1 MLSSGAILECPGLA
15 FGAVEVWLTVSVL
28 IAGDTGGSTC
38 RGCASGATPALLGTW
53 TASWGYEGSFAGGFV
68 ILRLV
73 VGSKDLL
80 VGGETS
86 GL

>member
-28 IAGDTGGSTC
+28 IARDPGRSSCHSGV
-38 RGCASGATPALLGTW
+38 SGAMPALLGTW
-53 TASWGYEGSFAGGFV
+53 TASWGYEYSFARGFV
-68 ILRLV
+68 FLWLV